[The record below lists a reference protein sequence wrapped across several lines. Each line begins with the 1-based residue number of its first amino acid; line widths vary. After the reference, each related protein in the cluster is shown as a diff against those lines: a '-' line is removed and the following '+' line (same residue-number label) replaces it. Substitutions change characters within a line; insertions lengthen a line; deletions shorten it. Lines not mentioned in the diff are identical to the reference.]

1 MTDVPQ
7 PFAVSVVVP
16 AYQSAAWIGAA
27 LAAIKAQTLRPR
39 EVIVVDDGSTDRT
52 SEIAEAAGAVVLRRE
67 NGGPSAARNA
77 GIAHATSPWVA
88 FCDAD
93 DVWEP
98 RMLARHANALARC
111 PQAVL
116 SFTDGDEFDDGGT
129 LAERV
134 TCSDR
139 AYRAVRKTTLAD
151 GVVLLDAATLASSMY
166 RSPFILTPS
175 AVVSRAALDA
185 VGGFD
190 EGLRV
195 AEDYDLFLRLVASG
209 PVVAIEEQLVHV
221 RKHASNITRDETVNT
236 EWHRQFWKRIEDAP
250 GRYPPG
256 TRRFLR
262 DDRLRRLSRAGE
274 YAVRVGRFADARAYL
289 AEALQLRAG
298 PRDIA
303 LYATALLWDNPAGRR
318 LHGDLRRRWRAGAWR
333 YAKPAQPRSATAPAQ
348 TKGPRQT
355 DEQPVSVSG
364 AHRYDG

>member
-16 AYQSAAWIGAA
+16 AYQSAAWIGDA
-27 LAAIKAQTLRPR
+27 LAGIAGQTLPPR

-52 SEIAEAAGAVVLRRE
+52 AAIAEAAGAVVLRRAH
-67 NGGPSAARNA
+67 GGPSAARNA
-77 GIAHATSPWVA
+77 GIARATSPWIA

-98 RMLARHANALARC
+98 RMLARHADALARC
-111 PQAVL
+111 PQAAL
-116 SFTDGDEFDDGGT
+116 SFTDGDEFDEGGT

-134 TCSDR
+134 TCTDR
-139 AYRAVRKTTLAD
+139 AYRAVRKTRLAERIA
-151 GVVLLDAATLASSMY
+151 LLDPATLAASIY

-175 AVVSRAALDA
+175 VVVSRAALDA
-185 VGGFD
+185 VGPFD

-195 AEDYDLFLRLVASG
+195 AEDYDLFLRLIASG

-236 EWHRQFWKRIEDAP
+236 EWHRKFWQRIEDAP

-256 TRRFLR
+256 TQRFLR

-274 YAVRVGRFADARAYL
+274 YAVRVGRFADARTYL
-289 AEALQLRAG
+289 AEALRLRADA
-298 PRDIA
+298 RDIA

-318 LHGDLRRRWRAGAWR
+318 LHGELRRRWRAGVWR
-333 YAKPAQPRSATAPAQ
+333 YVKAAEPRSPAEAAQ
-348 TKGPRQT
+348 TKDPRRP
-355 DEQPVSVSG
+355 DEQPVSVG
-364 AHRYDG
+364 AGHRYDG